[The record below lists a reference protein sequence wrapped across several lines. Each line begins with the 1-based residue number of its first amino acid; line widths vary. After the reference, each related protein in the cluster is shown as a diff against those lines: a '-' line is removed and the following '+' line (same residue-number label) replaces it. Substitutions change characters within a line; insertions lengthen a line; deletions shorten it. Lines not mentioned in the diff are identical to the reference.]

1 MENGYN
7 SVTAITGK
15 EKGMCKLVQTRKL
28 SVGYGRKMVI
38 ENIEISLPKG
48 EILTLIGPNG
58 AGKSTL
64 LKTFTGQLP
73 LLEGDIYL
81 EQKDQRQMSEMELA
95 RRLSMVMTDPI
106 RPELMTCYDVVST
119 GRYPYTGKMGMLS
132 ARDREKVEEALKLVL
147 AEELADQ
154 LFSDISDG
162 QRQRIMLARAI
173 CQEPELMILDEPTSF
188 LDIRHKLEF
197 LSILKKMVRE
207 KQLTVI
213 MSLHELELVQKISD
227 QVMCVKE
234 GRIDRYGTPEEIF
247 TASYIREL
255 YGITKGQYVAELG
268 VTELEPVKENPRVFV
283 IGGGGM
289 GLPVY
294 HRLQRQGRSFIAGIL
309 QENDLE
315 YPVARALA
323 AQVVSEKA
331 FEPVGE
337 DTLQTALSCLEAC
350 EEVICCPEHF
360 GTLNAANEKL
370 LERAVELG
378 KTITKALQ

>member
-1 MENGYN
+1 
-7 SVTAITGK
+7 
-15 EKGMCKLVQTRKL
+15 MCKLVQTRNL
-28 SVGYGRKMVI
+28 SVGYGRKIVI

-81 EQKDQRQMSEMELA
+81 EQKNKNQMSEAELA
-95 RRLSMVMTDPI
+95 RRLSMVMTEPI

-119 GRYPYTGKMGMLS
+119 GRYPYTGKMGILS
-132 ARDREKVEEALKLVL
+132 AKDKEKVEEALKLVL
-147 AEELADQ
+147 AEELAGQ

-197 LSILKKMVRE
+197 LSILKNMVRE

-213 MSLHELELVQKISD
+213 MSLHELDLAQKISD
-227 QVMCVKE
+227 QVMCVKD
-234 GRIDRYGTPEEIF
+234 GQIDRYGTPEDIF
-247 TASYIREL
+247 TAAYIREL
-255 YGITKGQYVAELG
+255 YGITKGKYVAELG
-268 VTELEPVKENPRVFV
+268 VTELEPVKGIPKVFV
-283 IGGGGM
+283 IGGGGA

-294 HRLQRQGRSFIAGIL
+294 HRLQRQGRAFIAGIL

-315 YPVARALA
+315 YPTAQALA
-323 AQVVSEKA
+323 AKVITERA
-331 FEPVGE
+331 FEPIGAAS
-337 DTLQTALSCLEAC
+337 LQEALSCLESC
-350 EEVICCPEHF
+350 QEIICCPDHF
-360 GTLNAANEKL
+360 GTMNAANDRL
-370 LERAVELG
+370 LEKAVELG
-378 KTITKALQ
+378 KTVTRL

>member
-1 MENGYN
+1 
-7 SVTAITGK
+7 
-15 EKGMCKLVQTRKL
+15 MCKLVQTRKL

-73 LLEGDIYL
+73 PLEGDIYL

-132 ARDREKVEEALKLVL
+132 AEDKEKVEEALKLVL

-188 LDIRHKLEF
+188 LDVRHKLEF

-213 MSLHELELVQKISD
+213 MSLHELDLAQKISD
-227 QVMCVKE
+227 QVMCVKAA
-234 GRIDRYGTPEEIF
+234 RIDRYGTPEEIF

-294 HRLQRQGRSFIAGIL
+294 HRLQRQGRAFIAGIL